1 MVKNRKVKLLLEKI
15 IKELEDLK
23 AFEIQSLNIK
33 NRSALADF
41 IIIASGN
48 SSRHVNSIVTNLI
61 KNNKNKILSSEGLGK
76 TDWVIVDFGD
86 IIVNVFKP
94 ETRKYYSI
102 EKIWTDNEL
111 KDEKISFGQI

>member
-1 MVKNRKVKLLLEKI
+1 MVKNRRVKLLVEKI

-111 KDEKISFGQI
+111 KDEKISFG

>member
-61 KNNKNKILSSEGLGK
+61 KNNKNKVLSSEGLGK

-102 EKIWTDNEL
+102 EKSWTDNEL
-111 KDEKISFGQI
+111 KDEKISFG